1 VSASKQQLVAPFP
14 WFGGKS
20 RVADIVWD
28 RFGDVPNYV
37 EPFAGSL
44 AVLLGRPRAHEAR
57 IETAN
62 DLDGFIANFWRA
74 IAADPQATAAAAD
87 WPINENDKHAR
98 HVWLVGQRE
107 SLQRRLEGDPDF
119 YDAKIAGWWAWGV
132 CMWIGGGFCSGTG
145 PWVSIDGELVKVK
158 GGDDPGVTLDIPSLT
173 TANGRGLLSV
183 TQAGVSRQ
191 LPHLGDAG
199 QGVHKASI
207 SRQLPSLGS
216 DRGVLRKDTVDTGG
230 LYSWFDRL
238 STRLRRVRVCSGDWE
253 RVVAD
258 SVTTRHGMTGLFL
271 DPPYGGEVDQS
282 RVYAADS
289 TTVSDDVRAWCLEH
303 GGDPLL
309 RIALCGYEGEGH
321 EALLEAGWTAH
332 AWASNGYGH
341 VEGAGGSNRL
351 KERIYFSP
359 ACLDPAADWVT
370 GAFS

>member
-238 STRLRRVRVCSGDWE
+238 STRLR
-253 RVVAD
+253 
-258 SVTTRHGMTGLFL
+258 
-271 DPPYGGEVDQS
+271 
-282 RVYAADS
+282 